1 MKLRAAGYTDVGL
14 VRSSNEDAY
23 LIAEPLFAVADGMGG
38 HQAGEVAA
46 GTTIETLREFAGAI
60 ANDDDP
66 GSALVETARA
76 ANRAVYEKASEDP
89 SLLRMGTTLT
99 AAIARDGRLCIA
111 HVGDSRAYLFRDG
124 NLRQLTQDHTLV
136 AEYVRHGRM
145 TEEEAKVHPNR
156 SIITR
161 ALGVEPDIPVDTVTL
176 GIRPGDR
183 ILLCS
188 DGLYSMVPDEFIASI
203 LASVEDTAAA
213 AKQLVEAANSAGGED
228 NTTVV
233 VIDVEPD
240 GPAAADP
247 SPNGVG
253 QESAASSSTT
263 DETGSDAPPGPA

>member
-60 ANDDDP
+60 AKDDDP

-76 ANRAVYEKASEDP
+76 ANRAVYEKASADP

-124 NLRQLTQDHTLV
+124 NLQQLTEDHTLV

-188 DGLYSMVPDEFIASI
+188 DGLYSMVPDESIASI
-203 LASVEDTAAA
+203 LASVEDTDAA
-213 AKQLVEAANSAGGED
+213 AKQLVKAANSAGGED

-233 VIDVEPD
+233 VIDVEHD
-240 GPAAADP
+240 GPAASYAP
-247 SPNGVG
+247 GNGVD
-253 QESAASSSTT
+253 QDSAASSSTT
-263 DETGSDAPPGPA
+263 DETGSDAQPGPA